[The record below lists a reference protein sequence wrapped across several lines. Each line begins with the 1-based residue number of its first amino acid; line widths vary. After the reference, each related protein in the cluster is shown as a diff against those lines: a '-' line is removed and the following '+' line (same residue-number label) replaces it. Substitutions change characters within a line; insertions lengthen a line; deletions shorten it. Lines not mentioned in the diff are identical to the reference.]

1 MKFNNTKKQEKGS
14 LIIEALAVLGLI
26 ALLTPLLFQQISR
39 RNEEISNANI
49 ATEIR
54 SIKNALSAYIQ
65 ANEYSLSK
73 TLGLI
78 DHDNYKEI
86 SADNPQ
92 STENVSLNALQSY
105 GFSLSNIPSDEY
117 TILIQGYTLPV
128 EYTFLEYTFPEGEA
142 ISRGTKYRPV
152 IYGIVLGKTGYS
164 LRRAGKIASLI
175 GLDGGVMLNDGV
187 FQGVD
192 GAWSFE
198 TDDTA
203 FTAGAVG
210 AVTIF
215 DVATN
220 SAILEGVKI
229 KDYIGKTV
237 QTTSGAIEQLHIP
250 SFFAVG
256 DALHCIEDYK
266 NPDFSINREEDKCA
280 PLFEVYEDTESGE
293 FFVKMR
299 EGRIETRKVAFSNS
313 DTEGDETTLRVP
325 SDFMGT
331 INTEGTQ
338 NYLLD
343 PAYTSVM
350 NDIRLTSR
358 GGARLSEILPDYI
371 NKGIYF
377 ISSPQDINIPQC
389 PIGYAPAVAIIP
401 IRANATY
408 SFNEDNFKV
417 EQGKIKRDESS
428 NEEDITVEH
437 GFIRVEDETNRTH
450 DTEENYVIEN
460 NDVNLGS
467 SLRISLCKPGS
478 SCEGDSSSAAAL
490 VYTYCVYTSP
500 AEDFTTTRSNT
511 STSTEAST
519 SVSPFNINPL

>member
-65 ANEYSLSK
+65 ANEYSLSE

-92 STENVSLNALQSY
+92 STENVSLNTLQSY

-128 EYTFLEYTFPEGEA
+128 EYTFLEGEG
-142 ISRGTKYRPV
+142 ISLGTKYRPV

-175 GLDGGVMLNDGV
+175 GLDGGVMLNGGV

-198 TDDTA
+198 TEDNA
-203 FTAGAVG
+203 GFPAGAVG

-237 QTTSGAIEQLHIP
+237 QTTSGAIRKLHVP
-250 SFFAVG
+250 NFFAVG
-256 DALHCIEDYK
+256 DASNCIKKYK
-266 NPDFSINREEDKCA
+266 NPDFSINDPEEEGYEGCA
-280 PLFEVYEDTESGE
+280 PLFEVYENTENGE

-325 SDFMGT
+325 SQGSPYALYNFMGT

-358 GGARLSEILPDYI
+358 GGARLSEVLPDYI

-377 ISSPQDINIPQC
+377 IPREEPIDTPQC

-437 GFIRVEDETNRTH
+437 GSVWI
-450 DTEENYVIEN
+450 NYN
-460 NDVNLGS
+460 STS
-467 SLRISLCKPGS
+467 SNYTSSINSSTITIALCKPGS
-478 SCEGDSSSAAAL
+478 STTSCSFDLSATAL
-490 VYTYCVYTSP
+490 VYTYCVYDKVITP
-500 AEDFTTTRSNT
+500 NTTTRSNT
-511 STSTEAST
+511 STSTVTST
-519 SVSPFNINPL
+519 N